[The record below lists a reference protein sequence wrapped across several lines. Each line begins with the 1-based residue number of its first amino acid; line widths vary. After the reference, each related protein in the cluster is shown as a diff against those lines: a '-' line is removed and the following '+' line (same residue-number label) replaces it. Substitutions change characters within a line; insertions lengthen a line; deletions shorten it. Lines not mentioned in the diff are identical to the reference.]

1 MAPARA
7 RKPGKK
13 TGASGSG
20 GGRPP
25 SKEGGEFVAEAEEI
39 LEQLCGD
46 LCLLHEQRHGAGE
59 VDPELVHRLFRSAH
73 TLKGLAGLFGQ
84 DTISR
89 LAHRLEDILDGLRL
103 GRIDLRAPVV
113 GLLDDGVARLLAL
126 MTDVDRDASP
136 STQAT
141 AQAEQFL
148 LQLEQALAPP
158 PMAEQDDL
166 AAAGLD
172 PALLRALTEY
182 EEHRLRESMRRG
194 RPIVLIDALFELTA
208 FEEGLA
214 EISSALRESG
224 EIISTL
230 PSAAA
235 SAERKICFSLLVATD
250 LDPALLARRID
261 DANATLRVVHPG
273 RAPSAAAGVE
283 APAARRPAAVDEAA
297 ASDEFAESASE
308 TSPEEGPRIES
319 LRSISGSVRVDI
331 AKLDQLMNLVGELV
345 SHRNA
350 LGHIVTRLS
359 ADPRNAR
366 IGADLAKVQKL
377 LERRLKEL
385 QAGVLDVRM
394 VPLRQVFEKLSRVGR
409 RLRID
414 LDKEVELEFAGG
426 DTELDKLIVE
436 QLVDPLVHVVRNA
449 FDHAIEPAAEREAA
463 GKARAGRIRVAA
475 FQRGNHVVVEVSDD
489 GRGIDAASLRRKAVE
504 RGLVADHEVLSERE
518 TLDLIFEAGLSTR
531 DSVSQTSGRGVGMDV
546 VRSNLAS
553 LGGLVEVTSEVGQ
566 GTTITITLPI
576 TLAIIQALI
585 VRVGSERFAI
595 PLASVRET
603 LRVED
608 HPILRS
614 ENKEL
619 LNLRGQPLPLR
630 RLADEFELPEA
641 VVRERQFV
649 VVLGLGEQ
657 RLGLVVDG
665 FLGQQDIVIKP
676 IKGPIQQ
683 IRGIAG
689 ATELGDRVAILVVDV
704 SALVADASRR
714 REAA

>member
-1 MAPARA
+1 MAAPRA

-13 TGASGSG
+13 TGTSGSG
-20 GGRPP
+20 KGRPP
-25 SKEGGEFVAEAEEI
+25 SKDGREFVAEAEEI

-46 LCLLHEQRHGAGE
+46 LCLLHEQRHGEGE
-59 VDPELVHRLFRSAH
+59 VEPELVHRLFRSAH

-84 DTISR
+84 DAVSR

-103 GRIDLRAPVV
+103 GRIDFRAPVV
-113 GLLDDGVARLLAL
+113 GLLDDGVATLLSL
-126 MTDVDRDASP
+126 MTGVGRDASP
-136 STQAT
+136 SEHAT

-148 LQLEQALAPP
+148 GQLEQALAAPP
-158 PMAEQDDL
+158 PVEQGDL

-172 PALLRALTEY
+172 PTLLRALTEY
-182 EEHRLRESMRRG
+182 EEHRLRESLRRG
-194 RPIVLIDALFELTA
+194 RPIVLIDAMFELTA

-214 EISSALRESG
+214 EISGAVRESG

-235 SAERKICFSLLVATD
+235 AADRRICFTLLVATD
-250 LDPALLARRID
+250 LDPVLLGRRID
-261 DANATLRVVHPG
+261 HANATLRVVHPG
-273 RAPSAAAGVE
+273 NTLLPAGAVAGAAARAPVSAEGAT
-283 APAARRPAAVDEAA
+283 
-297 ASDEFAESASE
+297 ASRATPESAPE
-308 TSPEEGPRIES
+308 TPPEDGPRIES

-350 LGHIVTRLS
+350 LGNIVTRLS
-359 ADPRNAR
+359 ADSRNAR

-377 LERRLKEL
+377 LDRRLKEL
-385 QAGVLDVRM
+385 QASVLDVRM

-414 LDKEVELEFAGG
+414 LDKEVDLEFAGG

-436 QLVDPLVHVVRNA
+436 QLVDPLVQVVRNA
-449 FDHAIEPAAEREAA
+449 FDHAIEGSEERELA
-463 GKARAGRIRVAA
+463 GKSRVGRIRVEA

-489 GRGIDAASLRRKAVE
+489 GRGIDVASIRRKAVE
-504 RGLVADHEVLSERE
+504 RGIVSEHEVLSERE
-518 TLDLIFEAGLSTR
+518 VLNLIFEAGLSTR
-531 DSVSQTSGRGVGMDV
+531 DTVSQTSGRGVGMDV
-546 VRSNLAS
+546 VRSNLVA
-553 LGGLVEVTSEVGQ
+553 LGGLVEVASSVGQ

-585 VRVGSERFAI
+585 VRVGSDRFAI

-603 LRVED
+603 LRVAD

-614 ENKEL
+614 EDKEL
-619 LNLRGQPLPLR
+619 LNLRGLPLALR
-630 RLADEFELPEA
+630 RLADEFELPDSASHES
-641 VVRERQFV
+641 QFV
-649 VVLGLGEQ
+649 VVLGMGEQ
-657 RLGLVVDG
+657 QLGLVVDG

-704 SALVADASRR
+704 SALVVDASRR